1 MIETNTAKELEK
13 RIVYGKGIIP
23 TPQNWITH
31 FWAIHKER
39 VVEFLK
45 GPEHRADSILLIGVG
60 DGDILKDL
68 GFQRNTIVGIDLTLH
83 VGTLV
88 VANKYCRAV
97 LADGAMVPL
106 KDASMDLVLCNM
118 VLHHIDGQG
127 DLERTLSECSRVLK
141 NGGKLFVF
149 EPNLFHPSGIAL
161 NIINTFHLY
170 NRLGGGSNYEY
181 ALSPFRLSRICK
193 NNSLKDVEI
202 RALTFGHPRFPLA
215 IQKLLFR
222 VDRYFSRLYP
232 ISYNF
237 VLVASKTGS

>member
-1 MIETNTAKELEK
+1 MINLQGSGKYSFSAAGEICATMLLSSGHKTTMPRRSQELIKTNTAKELEK

-23 TPQNWITH
+23 TPENWITH

-118 VLHHIDGQG
+118 VLHHIDG
-127 DLERTLSECSRVLK
+127 
-141 NGGKLFVF
+141 
-149 EPNLFHPSGIAL
+149 
-161 NIINTFHLY
+161 
-170 NRLGGGSNYEY
+170 
-181 ALSPFRLSRICK
+181 
-193 NNSLKDVEI
+193 
-202 RALTFGHPRFPLA
+202 
-215 IQKLLFR
+215 
-222 VDRYFSRLYP
+222 
-232 ISYNF
+232 
-237 VLVASKTGS
+237 